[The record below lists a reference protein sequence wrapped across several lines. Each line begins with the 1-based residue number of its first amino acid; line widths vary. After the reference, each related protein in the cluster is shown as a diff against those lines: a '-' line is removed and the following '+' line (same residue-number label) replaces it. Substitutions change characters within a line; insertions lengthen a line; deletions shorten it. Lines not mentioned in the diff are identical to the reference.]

1 MFVLYFDYFSYEIIA
16 SLVSLTFTV
25 PISIA
30 RSTLALSGMQGADF
44 ICLPRLEV
52 FFGRLETIQALDE
65 TF

>member
-1 MFVLYFDYFSYEIIA
+1 MWKL
-16 SLVSLTFTV
+16 SLVSLTSTV